1 MARRKSKGNGSGT
14 VYPRKNKD
22 GKITGYI
29 GAYYGP
35 DGKRRYVSAK
45 SKTECERKLRAAMAD
60 ADKGLVFDAGK
71 ITVGQYLN
79 NWLTGIKG
87 TVRQR
92 TWERYEQ
99 FVRVHLVPAFGGI
112 KLGNLS
118 RAHLKTLYASKT
130 DLSPTTIR
138 HLHAAIHKALDEA
151 VADNLIA
158 RNVATNIKLPKKRK
172 KEIQPLTPD
181 QAKAFLEAARGD
193 RYEPLYVLAIHYGL
207 RRGELLGLKWS
218 DLQENTLQV
227 RRTMSEARVGRIEEE
242 TKNGKGRRI
251 ELSERALEA
260 LRRHRRQQVGVKD
273 SEYIFPSTTGTPT
286 NSSNLMYRSFKPI
299 LKRAGLPQ
307 IRFHDLRH
315 TCATIRFMKGQHPKH
330 VQELLGHASIAMTM
344 DIYSHVIP
352 GMGDDNGIM
361 DDL

>member
-1 MARRKSKGNGSGT
+1 MARKKSKGNGQGS
-14 VYPRKNKD
+14 VYPRRNKD
-22 GKITGYI
+22 GKVTGYL
-29 GAYYGP
+29 GAYHGP
-35 DGKRRYVSAK
+35 AGKRRTVSAK
-45 SKTECERKLRAAMAD
+45 SKSECERKLRVAMVD
-60 ADKGLVFDAGK
+60 ADKGLVFDAGT

-112 KLGNLS
+112 KLTNLT

-130 DLSPTTIR
+130 ELSPTTIR
-138 HLHAAIHKALDEA
+138 HLHAAMHKALDEA
-151 VADNLIA
+151 VADNLIP
-158 RNVATNIKLPKKRK
+158 RNVATNIKLPKMRK
-172 KEIQPLTPD
+172 KEIHPLTPD

-193 RYEPLYVLAIHYGL
+193 RYEALYVLAIYYGL

-218 DLQENTLQV
+218 DLQGDTMQV

-242 TKNGKGRRI
+242 PKNGKGRRI
-251 ELSERALEA
+251 ELSEKALGS
-260 LRRHRRQQVGVKD
+260 LRSHRNQQVD
-273 SEYIFPSTTGTPT
+273 SEYIFPSLTGTPT

-299 LKRAGLPQ
+299 LKRAELPQ

-315 TCATIRFMKGQHPKH
+315 TCATIRFMKGQHPKV
-330 VQELLGHASIAMTM
+330 VQELLGHASIATTM

-361 DDL
+361 DDLS

>member
-1 MARRKSKGNGSGT
+1 MPRKKSKGNGQGS

-22 GKITGYI
+22 GKITGFL
-29 GAYYGP
+29 GAYSGP

-45 SKTECERKLRAAMAD
+45 SKTECERKLRAAMVD
-60 ADKGLVFDAGK
+60 AEKGLVFDAGK

-79 NWLTGIKG
+79 SWLTGIKG

-112 KLGNLS
+112 KLGSLT

-151 VADNLIA
+151 VADNLIP
-158 RNVATNIKLPKKRK
+158 RNVATNVKLPKMRK
-172 KEIQPLTPD
+172 KEIHPLNPD

-193 RYEPLYVLAIHYGL
+193 RYEALYVLAIHYGL

-218 DLQENTLQV
+218 DLQGSMLQV
-227 RRTMSEARVGRIEEE
+227 RRTMSETRIGRIEEE

-251 ELSERALEA
+251 ELSEKALNA
-260 LRRHRRQQVGVKD
+260 LRSHRQQQVGV
-273 SEYIFPSTTGTPT
+273 TG
-286 NSSNLMYRSFKPI
+286 L
-299 LKRAGLPQ
+299 
-307 IRFHDLRH
+307 
-315 TCATIRFMKGQHPKH
+315 
-330 VQELLGHASIAMTM
+330 
-344 DIYSHVIP
+344 
-352 GMGDDNGIM
+352 
-361 DDL
+361 